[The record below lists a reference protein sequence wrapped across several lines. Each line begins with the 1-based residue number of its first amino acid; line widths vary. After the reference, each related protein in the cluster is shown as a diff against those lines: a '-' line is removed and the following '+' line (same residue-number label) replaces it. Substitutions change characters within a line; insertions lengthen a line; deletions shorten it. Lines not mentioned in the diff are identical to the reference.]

1 LVERNVIF
9 AHVGQKTIKDFP
21 SLGGKTRLVSFED
34 GEGMTMCE
42 RLEEKG
48 DGLWLGCQTK
58 VNNFLIN
65 LEGAYKVANGSE
77 LFENMMIIVERRK
90 RSKSTNVAD
99 NGLKSALMHVR
110 SFWFATLQEM
120 LCS

>member
-1 LVERNVIF
+1 
-9 AHVGQKTIKDFP
+9 
-21 SLGGKTRLVSFED
+21 LGGKTRLVSFED

-48 DGLWLGCQTK
+48 DGLWLGSQTK

-65 LEGAYKVANGSE
+65 LEGAYKMANGGE
-77 LFENMMIIVERRK
+77 LLENMMIIVERRK

-99 NGLKSALMHVR
+99 NGLKSAFMHVG
-110 SFWFATLQEM
+110 SFWLATLQEM
-120 LCS
+120 LCGQNPKDSRLERAAT